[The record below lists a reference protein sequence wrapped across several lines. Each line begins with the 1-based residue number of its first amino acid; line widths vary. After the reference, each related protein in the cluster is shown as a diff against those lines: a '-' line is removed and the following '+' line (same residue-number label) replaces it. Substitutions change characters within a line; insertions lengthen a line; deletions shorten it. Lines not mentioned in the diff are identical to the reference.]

1 MMLKT
6 RYYRERGQATRE
18 IAIAVVAIVFLVMGF
33 FTFGGIG
40 ITSIKSLLQT
50 RYYAEIGAEKKS
62 FGSASGSRQLSRWD
76 YTTVTQKREDG
87 DIRLVIPFLGRDEAV
102 VTKSELSSDYL
113 ESETPSLSIRPEQ
126 AQAPEDA
133 DYYWQSFD
141 GLISRR
147 VLSVNTAV
155 LASLHKQAP
164 VLPDEVNS
172 EQNYLFRLDRDS
184 RELKQ
189 QFRSKGWMDLESIDI
204 KDWQSSTVSFPAFAP
219 QK

>member
-1 MMLKT
+1 MKKIISVLLALLLCASVCGCNNTDTPSRASPPK
-6 RYYRERGQATRE
+6 
-18 IAIAVVAIVFLVMGF
+18 
-33 FTFGGIG
+33 FGE
-40 ITSIKSLLQT
+40 TT
-50 RYYAEIGAEKKS
+50 N
-62 FGSASGSRQLSRWD
+62 SGR
-76 YTTVTQKREDG
+76 QKREDG